1 MEKPYNIP
9 LLPLTDDLTSV
20 AILKSLNR
28 ASRAL
33 AELKGISK
41 SIPNEQVL
49 ISTLVGREAQDSSAI
64 ENIFTTQD
72 EFFRAEVDR
81 EGLINHATKEVKQ
94 YAQALRLG
102 FERVRSDDFIKLND
116 ILAVQAIVKQDRSG
130 VRSGPGVTI
139 RNGTTG
145 RVIYTPPQNKQ
156 DIERLL
162 DNLLEFINV
171 NELSDLDPLIKM
183 AIIHH
188 QFESIHPFTD
198 GNGRTG
204 RILNILYL
212 VQQKL
217 LDLPILYLSQYII
230 KYKSDYYRLLQL
242 VRDEGAWEEWIV
254 YMLEGIAWT
263 ARESI
268 ATINEIKEAMRSVKQ
283 ELRQNHPKVYSQD
296 LLNNIFRHPYTKVHL
311 VADDLSIH
319 PNTARKHLATLA
331 EAGILRELKLGRSLY
346 FINVKL
352 LDILTK
358 G

>member
-1 MEKPYNIP
+1 MDKPYNIP
-9 LLPLTDDLTSV
+9 ALPLAEDILTV
-20 AILKSLNR
+20 TILKSLNR

-33 AELKGISK
+33 AELKGVSK

-49 ISTLVGREAQDSSAI
+49 ISTLIGREAQDSSAI

-81 EGLINHATKEVKQ
+81 EGMINHATKEVKQ
-94 YAQALRLG
+94 YAQALRMG
-102 FERVRSDDFIKLND
+102 FDRVREDEVIKLND
-116 ILAVQAIVKQDRSG
+116 ILVVQAIVKQDRSG
-130 VRSGPGVTI
+130 IRPGPGVTI
-139 RNGTTG
+139 RNGATG
-145 RVIYTPPQNKQ
+145 RIIYTPPQNKR

-204 RILNILYL
+204 RILGILYL
-212 VQQKL
+212 VQQQL

-230 KYKSDYYRLLQL
+230 RYKSDYYRLLQK
-242 VRDEGAWEEWIV
+242 VRDEGAWEEWII
-254 YMLEGIAWT
+254 YMLDGIAWT
-263 ARESI
+263 AHASI
-268 ATINEIKEAMRSVKQ
+268 SIINEIKEAMRSVKR

-296 LLNNIFRHPYTKVHL
+296 LLNNMFRHPYTKVHL
-311 VADDLSIH
+311 VAEDLKVH
-319 PNTARKHLATLA
+319 PNTARKHLAILA
-331 EAGILRELKLGRSLY
+331 EAGILRELKIGRSLY
-346 FINVKL
+346 FINVRL

-358 G
+358 E